1 MLWIFWLILGF
12 IVLFIIIKAVVI
24 VKQYEGG
31 LIFRLGK
38 VIGKLKPGVNIII
51 PFLDVPVKVDL
62 RTKVT
67 DIPPQDM
74 ITKDNAVVR
83 VDAIIYYRVVDVEKA
98 LLEVEDYEYA
108 IINLAQ
114 TTLRAIIGN
123 MELDEVLNKREYINS
138 KLLEILDKETDAWG
152 VRVEKVEVKE
162 IDPPEDIKN
171 AMAQQ
176 MKAERLKRAAI
187 LEAEGEK
194 QSRILKA
201 EGIAESLRI
210 EAEGRAKAIK
220 IVAEAAREYFKDEAQ
235 IYQALEVAKVVLK
248 DNSKYIISENIL
260 DLAKNFIN
268 KEKVK
273 K

>member
-1 MLWIFWLILGF
+1 MIIFWIILG
-12 IVLFIIIKAVVI
+12 ILVLIIITRSIVV

-38 VIGKLKPGVNIII
+38 VAGRLIPGINFII
-51 PFLDVPVKVDL
+51 PFIDVVQKVDL
-62 RTKVT
+62 RTRVV
-67 DIPPQDM
+67 DIPPQEM

-83 VDAIIYYRVVDVEKA
+83 VDAVVYYRVIDVIKA

-114 TTLRAIIGN
+114 TTLRAIIGS

-138 KLLEILDKETDAWG
+138 KLLEILDKETDPWG
-152 VRVEKVEVKE
+152 VRIEKVEVKE
-162 IDPPEDIKN
+162 IDPPQDIKE

-176 MKAERLKRAAI
+176 MKAERLKRAKI

-201 EGIAESLRI
+201 QGIAESLKI
-210 EAEGRAKAIK
+210 EAEGKAKAIQ
-220 IVAEAAREYFKDEAQ
+220 IVAEAARNYFKEEAQ
-235 IYQALEVAKVVLK
+235 LYKALEVANNVLK
-248 DNSKYIISENIL
+248 ENSKYIISENVL
-260 DLAKNFIN
+260 DLAKNII
-268 KEKVK
+268 K
-273 K
+273 KRD